1 MKIALTA
8 DLHLDLRQFN
18 SQERWK
24 DYIDTFVNVIRNVIS
39 LDVDAFIIAGDL
51 FEKYRPHPGVVR
63 RFLKE
68 ISNLN
73 CPVILIR
80 GNHDSPKIFFEK
92 FGGDTLHLL
101 QDVAEIIYLNKENP
115 TYEKDDVCFIG
126 LGYIGFDVNKEIS
139 QHVKNV
145 ETKAKVKVGI
155 FHQLLDYPG
164 VPEIQV
170 DVSKGFLRGLG
181 LDYIL
186 MGHWHLKYSED
197 RLFNSGS
204 PEYWSFDQG
213 EQIELDLDTGEET
226 IKPPKE
232 KGFYLID
239 TTNGGNKFIPIKPAR
254 PMYNIIYKTQ
264 NFNEAIHIQIIKK
277 HLEAFNLEGVMIK
290 TLLHGRCK
298 YGRINI
304 RKKILL
310 DKPLLH
316 TIITQLK
323 PSDVLI
329 EKIDSIE
336 AQTDY
341 LMERGISDI
350 IARKLAKWLAT
361 NSNKLSLMQSN
372 ELLKTLRA
380 VIKSKKK

>member
-1 MKIALTA
+1 
-8 DLHLDLRQFN
+8 
-18 SQERWK
+18 
-24 DYIDTFVNVIRNVIS
+24 
-39 LDVDAFIIAGDL
+39 
-51 FEKYRPHPGVVR
+51 
-63 RFLKE
+63 
-68 ISNLN
+68 
-73 CPVILIR
+73 
-80 GNHDSPKIFFEK
+80 
-92 FGGDTLHLL
+92 
-101 QDVAEIIYLNKENP
+101 
-115 TYEKDDVCFIG
+115 
-126 LGYIGFDVNKEIS
+126 
-139 QHVKNV
+139 
-145 ETKAKVKVGI
+145 
-155 FHQLLDYPG
+155 
-164 VPEIQV
+164 
-170 DVSKGFLRGLG
+170 
-181 LDYIL
+181 
-186 MGHWHLKYSED
+186 
-197 RLFNSGS
+197 
-204 PEYWSFDQG
+204 
-213 EQIELDLDTGEET
+213 
-226 IKPPKE
+226 
-232 KGFYLID
+232 
-239 TTNGGNKFIPIKPAR
+239 
-254 PMYNIIYKTQ
+254 
-264 NFNEAIHIQIIKK
+264 
-277 HLEAFNLEGVMIK
+277 LESFNLEGVMIK

>member
-18 SQERWK
+18 RQERWK
-24 DYIDTFVNVIRNVIS
+24 DYIDTFVKVIRKVVE
-39 LDVDAFIIAGDL
+39 LDVEVFIIAGDL

-68 ISNLN
+68 VSKLN
-73 CPVILIR
+73 CPIILVR
-80 GNHDSPKIFFEK
+80 GNHDSPQIFFEK

-101 QDVAEIIYLNKENP
+101 QDVAKIIYLNKENP

-126 LGYIGFDVNKEIS
+126 LGYVGFNVEKEIS

-145 ETKAKVKVGI
+145 ETKARVKVGI

-164 VPEIQV
+164 VPEMQV
-170 DVSKGFLRGLG
+170 DVSKSFLRGLG

-197 RLFNSGS
+197 RLFNPGS

-239 TTNGGNKFIPIKPAR
+239 TTKGVGKFIKIKPVR
-254 PMYNIIYKTQ
+254 PMYNIIYKTES
-264 NFNEAIHIQIIKK
+264 FNEAVHIQTIRK
-277 HLEAFNLEGVMIK
+277 HLEIFNLEGVMIK

-304 RKKILL
+304 RKEILL
-310 DKPLLH
+310 DKPLFH

-323 PSDVLI
+323 PSDAAI
-329 EKIDSIE
+329 EKIDAIE
-336 AQTDY
+336 AQTEY
-341 LMERGISDI
+341 LMERGISDGVS
-350 IARKLAKWLAT
+350 RMLAKWLAT
-361 NSNKLSLMQSN
+361 NSNRLSLMQSN
-372 ELLKTLRA
+372 ELLSTLRS
-380 VIKSKKK
+380 VLRSKKK

>member
-18 SQERWK
+18 RQERWK
-24 DYIDTFVNVIRNVIS
+24 DYIDTFSNVIRKVLE

-68 ISNLN
+68 VSKLN
-73 CPVILIR
+73 CPIILIR

-101 QDVAEIIYLNKENP
+101 QDVAKIIYLNKENP
-115 TYEKDDVCFIG
+115 TYELDDVCFIG
-126 LGYIGFDVNKEIS
+126 LGYVGFNVKKEIS
-139 QHVKNV
+139 QHLKNI
-145 ETKAKVKVGI
+145 ETKARVKVGI

-164 VPEIQV
+164 VPENQI
-170 DVSKGFLRGLG
+170 DVSKSFLRGLG

-197 RLFNSGS
+197 RLFNPGS

-213 EQIELDLDTGEET
+213 ELIELNLDTGEET
-226 IKPPKE
+226 IKPSKE

-239 TTNGGNKFIPIKPAR
+239 TTKGAGEFIKIKPAR
-254 PMYNIIYKTQ
+254 SMYNIIYKTEE
-264 NFNEAIHIQIIKK
+264 FNEAIHIQTIQK
-277 HLEAFNLEGVMIK
+277 HLETFNLEGVMIK

-304 RKKILL
+304 RKEILL
-310 DKPLLH
+310 DKPLFH

-323 PSDVLI
+323 PSDVSI
-329 EKIDSIE
+329 EKIDSME
-336 AQTDY
+336 AQTEY
-341 LMERGISDI
+341 LMERGISDETS
-350 IARKLAKWLAT
+350 RKLAKWLAT
-361 NSNKLSLMQSN
+361 NHNRLSIMPSN
-372 ELLKTLRA
+372 ELLNTLRSI
-380 VIKSKKK
+380 IKSKKK

>member
-1 MKIALTA
+1 
-8 DLHLDLRQFN
+8 
-18 SQERWK
+18 
-24 DYIDTFVNVIRNVIS
+24 
-39 LDVDAFIIAGDL
+39 
-51 FEKYRPHPGVVR
+51 
-63 RFLKE
+63 
-68 ISNLN
+68 
-73 CPVILIR
+73 
-80 GNHDSPKIFFEK
+80 
-92 FGGDTLHLL
+92 
-101 QDVAEIIYLNKENP
+101 
-115 TYEKDDVCFIG
+115 
-126 LGYIGFDVNKEIS
+126 
-139 QHVKNV
+139 
-145 ETKAKVKVGI
+145 
-155 FHQLLDYPG
+155 
-164 VPEIQV
+164 
-170 DVSKGFLRGLG
+170 
-181 LDYIL
+181 
-186 MGHWHLKYSED
+186 
-197 RLFNSGS
+197 
-204 PEYWSFDQG
+204 
-213 EQIELDLDTGEET
+213 
-226 IKPPKE
+226 
-232 KGFYLID
+232 
-239 TTNGGNKFIPIKPAR
+239 
-254 PMYNIIYKTQ
+254 MYNIIYKTQ

-277 HLEAFNLEGVMIK
+277 HLESFNLEGVMIK

-298 YGRINI
+298 YGRINN